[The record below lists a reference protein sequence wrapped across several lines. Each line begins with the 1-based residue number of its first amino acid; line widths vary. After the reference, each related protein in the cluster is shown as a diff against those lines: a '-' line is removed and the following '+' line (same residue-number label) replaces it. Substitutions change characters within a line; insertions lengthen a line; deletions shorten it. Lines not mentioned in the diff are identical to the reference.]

1 MNEVSNYSIDS
12 FERWI
17 TERYPKQSNAYEDYA
32 ELSFF
37 VDLQI
42 VFRDPTEFKAQT
54 FFEYPIDLILTY
66 LRHTHVFYQTSYF
79 SEIELAI
86 DKLPEDHQKLS
97 LLKPRLRVFFE
108 KLKANLLEHIGQEEK
123 LLFPYLD
130 ALVSAE
136 NTGKLTYSAFDK
148 LQLIDFLMSHDDDI
162 EQGLSGLVKRLEAM
176 ATESDESFAFRML
189 ISKLSLFELDL
200 KIHGWI
206 EEEVLVPKA
215 IEMEK
220 QVLA

>member
-1 MNEVSNYSIDS
+1 MNEVRNYSIES

-17 TERYPKQSNAYEDYA
+17 KERYPQKSYETEAYA

-42 VFRDPTEFKAQT
+42 VFRDPTEFKASA

-66 LRHTHVFYQTSYF
+66 LRHTHVFYQNSYL

-86 DKLPEDHQKLS
+86 DKLPEDHHKLS
-97 LLKPRLRVFFE
+97 VLKPRLRMFFE
-108 KLKANLLEHIGQEEK
+108 KLKENLNLHIGQEEK
-123 LLFPYLD
+123 LLFPYMD
-130 ALVSAE
+130 ALVSAS
-136 NTGKLTYSAFDK
+136 NTGKLNYSAFDK

-162 EQGLSGLVKRLEAM
+162 EQGLSELVKRLKVMTKEH
-176 ATESDESFAFRML
+176 DESFAFRML
-189 ISKLSLFELDL
+189 LSKLSLFELDL